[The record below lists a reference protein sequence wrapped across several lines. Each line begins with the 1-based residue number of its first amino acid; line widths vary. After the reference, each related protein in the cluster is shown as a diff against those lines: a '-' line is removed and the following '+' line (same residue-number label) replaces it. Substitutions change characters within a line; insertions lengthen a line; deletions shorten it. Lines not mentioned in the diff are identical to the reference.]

1 MSGSDIQLFEY
12 YLQPGYI
19 FLNEGPTIIST
30 VLGSSVAVSLWDQ
43 KKEYGGMANYL
54 YPFAKV
60 REQATSQYGNVAIRH
75 LVKMLREEGAKDKNI
90 KAQIFGGAETEYPEC
105 ANVAREN
112 VNVARRTLNK
122 LKIEIIS
129 EDVGGSL
136 GRKIVF
142 NTFKNEAIV
151 YKVGTLRN
159 SDWYPYLYEGDRN
172 R

>member
-19 FLNEGPTIIST
+19 FLNEERSLIST

-54 YPFAKV
+54 YPFV
-60 REQATSQYGNVAIRH
+60 NHREQATAQYGNVAIRH
-75 LVKMLREEGAKDKNI
+75 LVKMFSEEGAKEKNI
-90 KAQIFGGAETEYPEC
+90 KAQIFGGAATESPEC

-112 VNVARRTLNK
+112 VSVARRILNK
-122 LKIEIIS
+122 LKIEVIS
-129 EDVGGSL
+129 EDVGGNL

-151 YKVGTLRN
+151 YKVSTLRD
-159 SDWYPYLYEGDRN
+159 SDWYPYLYERDRN